1 MQACVDVAFPYAHLR
16 EAFGKKIGEH
26 QLVQGRMADMYTR
39 LSACRRYVYSVARAC
54 DAGHVNTKD
63 CAGVILYAAENAT
76 QVAFDAIQI
85 LVSVLIHSPLSQ
97 DPLTVTSRR
106 KEWELEKMNP
116 VSRVPSIFLGK
127 LRRWK
132 DASPRVDGEYAH
144 NTHIIFMQ
152 RS

>member
-1 MQACVDVAFPYAHLR
+1 MAFHLSLDINFSLHLAGNGYR
-16 EAFGKKIGEH
+16 EIS
-26 QLVQGRMADMYTR
+26 TR
-39 LSACRRYVYSVARAC
+39 RQVVRDWSWYKR
-54 DAGHVNTKD
+54 NTKMVNR
-63 CAGVILYAAENAT
+63 AKTQLGIPLTEIFFIL
-76 QVAFDAIQI
+76 
-85 LVSVLIHSPLSQ
+85 LVSVLIHSALSQ

-144 NTHIIFMQ
+144 NMHIIFMQ

>member
-1 MQACVDVAFPYAHLR
+1 MVNRGKTQ
-16 EAFGKKIGEH
+16 FGIPLTEIFFIR
-26 QLVQGRMADMYTR
+26 LV
-39 LSACRRYVYSVARAC
+39 L
-54 DAGHVNTKD
+54 
-63 CAGVILYAAENAT
+63 
-76 QVAFDAIQI
+76 
-85 LVSVLIHSPLSQ
+85 VLIHSPLSQ